1 MDKIMSTLNEQL
13 AQGVLDMDE
22 VLVTELAQKLA
33 AEGGDALDA
42 ITNGLAKG
50 MEQAGDLFDKEEYF
64 VPELLL
70 CADALYAGI
79 EILRKHISVNL
90 SQKSHKILLGVIQGD
105 THDIGKNLVKLML
118 ETAGFDVVDLG
129 RDITPQAFV
138 EKAKEVKAEVI
149 GMSSLMTT
157 TMDGMDLVIKILK
170 EEGIRDQYK
179 VIVGGGPISQ
189 NFADQIG
196 ADGYSRNATE
206 AVKLVR
212 RLVEAAQ

>member
-1 MDKIMSTLNEQL
+1 MSTLNEQL

-22 VLVTELAQKLA
+22 VLVTELAQKLL

-79 EILRKHISVNL
+79 EILREHIPVNS

-129 RDITPQAFV
+129 RDITPQTFV

-149 GMSSLMTT
+149 GLSSLMTT
-157 TMDGMDLVIKILK
+157 TMDGMDMVIKILK

-212 RLVEAAQ
+212 RLVETAS

>member
-1 MDKIMSTLNEQL
+1 MSTLNEQL

-22 VLVTELAQKLA
+22 VLVTELAQKLL

-79 EILRKHISVNL
+79 EILREHIPVNS

-138 EKAKEVKAEVI
+138 EKAKEFKAEVI

-212 RLVEAAQ
+212 RLVEAAS

>member
-1 MDKIMSTLNEQL
+1 MSTLNEQL

-22 VLVTELAQKLA
+22 VLVTELAQKLV

-79 EILRKHISVNL
+79 EILRKHIPVNL

-129 RDITPQAFV
+129 RDITPQTFV

-149 GMSSLMTT
+149 GLSSLMTT
-157 TMDGMDLVIKILK
+157 TMDGMDMVIKILK

-212 RLVEAAQ
+212 RLVETAS